1 LFFFFFCFFFFFN
14 SRLFFSQDLKRR
26 HARLKEQIAQFFE
39 RRKQGKTGLD
49 QKFFVAQ
56 SESVAKDIVV
66 HIDAELEARHR
77 RALVRV
83 FRSQLKG
90 MSKKDAK
97 ELVLD
102 ESRSFFPM
110 EATSS
115 LARVWLWKPPD
126 ERFHGLRL
134 EVAGFGRIHDD
145 DADIKL
151 ALNNPPSKH
160 DITEPFEQLLASKEC
175 TYVPALSLCGFSSP
189 KDASL
194 EDIIKSATRYLFICD
209 DVSDSTCPVLFACD
223 ADGNLARKLMD
234 VLRKYWRSPF
244 VLFWGP
250 SSWAAWYR
258 KVLEDAG
265 AKEQAIFQLS
275 LSRKVEDAKPLH
287 PQAMVQLTDESL
299 KIRALKS
306 WKDKLDKLTAGCSR
320 RKKAELQD
328 GEEDGNGEGSKKK
341 KTSKPK
347 GLQTVS
353 FVDFEVLI
361 AKKTGVFAIAPEAMA
376 DLQSDKPVDKLDYKD
391 RRWQP
396 LSDAQRTAALAT
408 GGYLVDDVLIFGVAK
423 EELEMSMQEALK
435 QGDRVKEGLAE
446 EEIEQYRENLKRKAL
461 LALLEERVKN
471 FIHSRGPPPDNWL
484 ANALQSIRKWR
495 ADGNGTV
502 KALIDSIGLDGP
514 LVLDAR
520 ALINNNIRVLHLG
533 QCSSLFGTTFGTA
546 KSGSLLA
553 VRWATRISA
562 SPEQDAALD
571 NSVVFADVVTA
582 NVKVSAVA
590 TCTKCAT
597 PPEEDNL
604 GPLPMDDSDS
614 SVSTVLTG
622 FPDDDDEEDGDFAD
636 DHISSPLLGLSG
648 EDDDGDNE
656 DDGDDDDDGN
666 NDDEGDGED
675 EDDDSVV
682 DEDETTEPDRW
693 EEAAEECAC
702 AACNTLRHRFNC
714 WLVLQLAV
722 QLAVIARHRGNDTRG
737 LLVVP

>member
-1 LFFFFFCFFFFFN
+1 
-14 SRLFFSQDLKRR
+14 
-26 HARLKEQIAQFFE
+26 
-39 RRKQGKTGLD
+39 
-49 QKFFVAQ
+49 
-56 SESVAKDIVV
+56 
-66 HIDAELEARHR
+66 
-77 RALVRV
+77 
-83 FRSQLKG
+83 
-90 MSKKDAK
+90 
-97 ELVLD
+97 
-102 ESRSFFPM
+102 
-110 EATSS
+110 
-115 LARVWLWKPPD
+115 
-126 ERFHGLRL
+126 
-134 EVAGFGRIHDD
+134 
-145 DADIKL
+145 
-151 ALNNPPSKH
+151 
-160 DITEPFEQLLASKEC
+160 
-175 TYVPALSLCGFSSP
+175 
-189 KDASL
+189 
-194 EDIIKSATRYLFICD
+194 
-209 DVSDSTCPVLFACD
+209 
-223 ADGNLARKLMD
+223 
-234 VLRKYWRSPF
+234 
-244 VLFWGP
+244 
-250 SSWAAWYR
+250 
-258 KVLEDAG
+258 
-265 AKEQAIFQLS
+265 
-275 LSRKVEDAKPLH
+275 
-287 PQAMVQLTDESL
+287 
-299 KIRALKS
+299 
-306 WKDKLDKLTAGCSR
+306 
-320 RKKAELQD
+320 
-328 GEEDGNGEGSKKK
+328 
-341 KTSKPK
+341 
-347 GLQTVS
+347 LQTVS
-353 FVDFEVLI
+353 FVDFEALI

-376 DLQSDKPVDKLDYKD
+376 DLQSDKPVNKLDYKD

-408 GGYLVDDVLIFGVAK
+408 GGYLFGDVLIFGVAK

-435 QGDRVKEGLAE
+435 QGDHAKEGLAE
-446 EEIEQYRENLKRKAL
+446 EEIEQYREDLKRKAL

-502 KALIDSIGLDGP
+502 KALIDSIGLDVP

-520 ALINNNIRVLHLG
+520 ALINNSIRVLHLG

-546 KSGSLLA
+546 KSGSSLA

-582 NVKVSAVA
+582 NVKVSAVT

-636 DHISSPLLGLSG
+636 DHISSPLSGLSG

-656 DDGDDDDDGN
+656 DDGN

-722 QLAVIARHRGNDTRG
+722 QLAVIARHQGNNTRG
-737 LLVVP
+737 LLVVAGWRGQCSRLQRRSSMRLDGSASSSWKSFALRTYPIRMLSQSATASKHCTRTASRLLTLQLSCRTGSTLSSAVTVAHWRNRWPCCTSRTIPR